1 MQVRQLRSCSDRA
14 RRVQTSPGPR
24 TRVAARCAG
33 GRPAR
38 DRVESRPRTGID
50 CTHPRIAHCPEPDR
64 ARTGAGYRGAR
75 RRRRR
80 RGRVAPG
87 PRNDS
92 KHKTADPHATAPP
105 ALGAYGARRRRRSA
119 HPRTTARRYTRT
131 RATRGGAQGDCGG
144 HHTATPS
151 PRLTGPDTR
160 SGSRVPRTP
169 TVLPASTYAATGY
182 TYSAS
187 CRLTLTSGRSV
198 SATHALCPCYS
209 QCLLSKLS
217 VYSLSSAAS
226 TF

>member
-1 MQVRQLRSCSDRA
+1 MFRSCASRADVPGTADPGGRAVRGRPTGSRPSRVATADRHRLHPSA
-14 RRVQTSPGPR
+14 DCPLPGAGPR
-24 TRVAARCAG
+24 AD
-33 GRPAR
+33 GRR
-38 DRVESRPRTGID
+38 D
-50 CTHPRIAHCPEPDR
+50 
-64 ARTGAGYRGAR
+64 RGAR
-75 RRRRR
+75 RRRRAVSR
-80 RGRVAPG
+80 PGR
-87 PRNDS
+87 
-92 KHKTADPHATAPP
+92 ATTLNTKQRTHTPP
-105 ALGAYGARRRRRSA
+105 PRRRAPA

>member
-1 MQVRQLRSCSDRA
+1 MQVRQSFRGSDRA

-64 ARTGAGYRGAR
+64 ARTGAGTAARGGGGGAVS
-75 RRRRR
+75 
-80 RGRVAPG
+80 RVAPG

-119 HPRTTARRYTRT
+119 HPRT
-131 RATRGGAQGDCGG
+131 RAPPHG
-144 HHTATPS
+144 
-151 PRLTGPDTR
+151 
-160 SGSRVPRTP
+160 
-169 TVLPASTYAATGY
+169 
-182 TYSAS
+182 
-187 CRLTLTSGRSV
+187 
-198 SATHALCPCYS
+198 ATHAHARHAVARRATAAVTTPPRPHRALRDRTHVPAPGYRVRRRYCRLRPT
-209 QCLLSKLS
+209 LLQGTRTAPR
-217 VYSLSSAAS
+217 AA
-226 TF
+226 